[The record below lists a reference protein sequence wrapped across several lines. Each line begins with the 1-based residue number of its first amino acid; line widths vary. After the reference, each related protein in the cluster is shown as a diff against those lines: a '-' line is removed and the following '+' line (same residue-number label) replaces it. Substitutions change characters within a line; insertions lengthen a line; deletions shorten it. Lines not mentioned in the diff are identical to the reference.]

1 MMQLAVDIRT
11 EIEINRSRREVWP
24 TQPCRHSGFGI
35 ALGRTCPACRLP
47 AAVLAASVVGSSEN
61 DCVGKS

>member
-1 MMQLAVDIRT
+1 MQLAVDIRT

-24 TQPCRHSGFGI
+24 TQP
-35 ALGRTCPACRLP
+35 LGRTCPACRLP